1 MNDNLRHRL
10 YMFIILQME
19 SEKWATAIIG
29 NVKQEFKMRLNNYM
43 GASAQLRRY
52 CENFVDM
59 EKVEDISEIL
69 SDILDAINGEKRDE
83 FLTFV
88 RAYLDGEVQVLKD
101 EVKPNA
107 DE

>member
-29 NVKQEFKMRLNNYM
+29 NVKQDFKMRLNNYM
-43 GASAQLRRY
+43 GASQQLRRY
-52 CENFVDM
+52 CDNFVDM

-69 SDILDAINGEKRDE
+69 SDMLDAIHSEKRDE
-83 FLTFV
+83 FLSFV
-88 RAYLDGEVQVLKD
+88 RAYLNGEVQILSDDKG
-101 EVKPNA
+101 
-107 DE
+107 